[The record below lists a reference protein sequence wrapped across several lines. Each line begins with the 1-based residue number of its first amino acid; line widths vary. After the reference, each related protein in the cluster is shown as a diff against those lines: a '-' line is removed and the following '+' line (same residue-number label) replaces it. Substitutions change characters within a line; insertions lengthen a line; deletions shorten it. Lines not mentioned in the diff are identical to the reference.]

1 MTAVKLLG
9 RIWLPLVILLV
20 LGLGG
25 YAVVRLHGVFGSEKY
40 PTYASGPQTDTKPV
54 NQKQLVYEVFGPE
67 GTVADISYFDAQAQ
81 PQQITGAALPWTVT
95 VTSDSPAV
103 VGSVVAQ
110 GDNTVA
116 LQLAQ
121 LANKQ
126 HAGLNGQTFNQNLNG
141 IVSDRFDIF
150 SGASLSMARAK
161 TVADDEEDYAAPL
174 WAGVIPVAQIIGAE
188 EPCPR
193 LIPGTKRPGNLS
205 AYRPGRRLD
214 ETFVE
219 MQRLYERSGE

>member
-1 MTAVKLLG
+1 MTAVKLLS

-110 GDNTVA
+110 GDSYSIGCRISVNGEIKDEKVSNEA
-116 LQLAQ
+116 
-121 LANKQ
+121 
-126 HAGLNGQTFNQNLNG
+126 HAFTSCL
-141 IVSDRFDIF
+141 VK
-150 SGASLSMARAK
+150 GA
-161 TVADDEEDYAAPL
+161 
-174 WAGVIPVAQIIGAE
+174 
-188 EPCPR
+188 
-193 LIPGTKRPGNLS
+193 
-205 AYRPGRRLD
+205 
-214 ETFVE
+214 
-219 MQRLYERSGE
+219 